1 MEAQS
6 LGLELRHVAGRLP
19 IGLFHRKRNLAW
31 CYMSEQ
37 EPQGDKQVCI
47 LREVD
52 GEDGYRFFVWSFGSG
67 AERSSTASNPPKP
80 EEETPVQAQAKDP
93 VSTALTP
100 NGPFFGRAE
109 MELAHGEL
117 MMQNTRSTHSA
128 PIRSEP
134 DQWMRGSTAG
144 NPFFAG
150 SDFSQLITDQDS
162 LMRGRSGADVS
173 SESIRG
179 V

>member
-1 MEAQS
+1 METEP
-6 LGLELRHVAGRLP
+6 LGLELLHMAGRFL
-19 IGLFHRKRNLAW
+19 IRLFHRKRNLAR
-31 CYMSEQ
+31 CYMSEP
-37 EPQGDKQVCI
+37 ESQGDKQVCI

-67 AERSSTASNPPKP
+67 AERSSAASNTPKP
-80 EEETPVQAQAKDP
+80 QEEMPVQVQAKDP
-93 VSTALTP
+93 VATALTP

>member
-1 MEAQS
+1 
-6 LGLELRHVAGRLP
+6 
-19 IGLFHRKRNLAW
+19 
-31 CYMSEQ
+31 MSEQ

-100 NGPFFGRAE
+100 NGPFFGRAGARAWRVDDAE
-109 MELAHGEL
+109 HTKYTFCAHK
-117 MMQNTRSTHSA
+117 
-128 PIRSEP
+128 IR
-134 DQWMRGSTAG
+134 T
-144 NPFFAG
+144 
-150 SDFSQLITDQDS
+150 
-162 LMRGRSGADVS
+162 
-173 SESIRG
+173 
-179 V
+179 